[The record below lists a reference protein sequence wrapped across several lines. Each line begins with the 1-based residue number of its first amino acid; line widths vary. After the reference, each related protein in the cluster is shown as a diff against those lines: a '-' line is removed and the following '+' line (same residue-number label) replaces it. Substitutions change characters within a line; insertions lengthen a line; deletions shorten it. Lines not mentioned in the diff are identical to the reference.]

1 MAYNINDVY
10 NQMIFIVRKE
20 RGVFVTIPEAMQTLD
35 NAQLEAVEEWFS
47 TYGTT
52 QIIHD
57 AIRKLRVQKSFTS
70 DSTGLVTFDADYLH
84 LIGGAYTVSGSTINN
99 VRFLNED
106 ELALALK
113 SQLRAVSTSNPI
125 AIDASVG
132 FRLYPAATQAG
143 IYNYLRRP
151 ATPVLGYTQ
160 ASGSRTITYDPLT
173 STQLEFTDVYINNII
188 SRALKFWGINMA
200 EQDIQQF
207 AQIQTQE
214 TK

>member
-57 AIRKLRVQKSFTS
+57 AIRELRVQKSFTS

-113 SQLRAVSTSNPI
+113 SQLRPVSTSNPI

-132 FRLYPAATQAG
+132 FRLYPAATQSG
-143 IYNYLRRP
+143 FYNYLRRP
-151 ATPVLGYTQ
+151 ATPVLGYTP
-160 ASGSRTITYDPLT
+160 SGRNITYDPNT
-173 STQLEFTDVYINNII
+173 STQLEFTDVYINNIM

>member
-20 RGVFVTIPEAMQTLD
+20 RGVFVTVDEAMQTLD

-84 LIGGAYTVSGSTINN
+84 LIGGAYTVSGSSINN

-132 FRLYPAATQAG
+132 FRLYPAATQSG
-143 IYNYLRRP
+143 FYNYLRRP

-160 ASGSRTITYDPLT
+160 TGRTITYNSGT

>member
-1 MAYNINDVY
+1 MAYNINDIY
-10 NQMIFIVRKE
+10 NQMLFIVRKE
-20 RGVFVTIPEAMQTLD
+20 RGVFVTVDEAMQTLD

-84 LIGGAYTVSGSTINN
+84 LIGGAYTVSGSSINN

-132 FRLYPAATQAG
+132 FRLYPAATQSG
-143 IYNYLRRP
+143 FYNYLRRP
-151 ATPVLGYTQ
+151 TTPVLGYTQ
-160 ASGSRTITYDPLT
+160 AGRTITYNSGT

>member
-1 MAYNINDVY
+1 ML
-10 NQMIFIVRKE
+10 FIVRKE
-20 RGVFVTIPEAMQTLD
+20 RGVFVTVNEAMQTLD
-35 NAQLEAVEEWFS
+35 NAQLEATEEWFS
-47 TYGTT
+47 TYGAT

-113 SQLRAVSTSNPI
+113 SQLRVVSTSNPI

-132 FRLYPAATQAG
+132 FRLYPASTQSG
-143 IYNYLRRP
+143 FYNYLRRP

-160 ASGSRTITYDPLT
+160 SGRTITYDPNT

>member
-1 MAYNINDVY
+1 ML
-10 NQMIFIVRKE
+10 FIVRKE
-20 RGVFVTIPEAMQTLD
+20 RGVFVTVNEAMQTLD

-47 TYGTT
+47 TYGAT

-70 DSTGLVTFDADYLH
+70 DSTGLVTFDSDYLH

-132 FRLYPAATQAG
+132 FRLYPAVTQTG
-143 IYNYLRRP
+143 FYNYLRRP

-160 ASGSRTITYDPLT
+160 SGRTITYDPNT

>member
-1 MAYNINDVY
+1 
-10 NQMIFIVRKE
+10 MIFIVRKE

-113 SQLRAVSTSNPI
+113 SQLRVVSTSNPI

-132 FRLYPAATQAG
+132 FRLYPAATQTG
-143 IYNYLRRP
+143 FYNYLRRP

-160 ASGSRTITYDPLT
+160 SGRSITYDPLT

>member
-70 DSTGLVTFDADYLH
+70 DSTGLVTFDSDYLH

-113 SQLRAVSTSNPI
+113 SQLRLVSDSNPI

-132 FRLYPAATQAG
+132 FKLYPAAIQSG
-143 IYNYLRRP
+143 FYNYLRRP
-151 ATPVLGYTQ
+151 AIPVLGFTQ
-160 ASGSRTITYDPLT
+160 SGRTITYNSGT

-207 AQIQTQE
+207 AQLQTQE

>member
-1 MAYNINDVY
+1 ML
-10 NQMIFIVRKE
+10 FIVRKE
-20 RGVFVTIPEAMQTLD
+20 RGVFVTVNEAMQTLD

-47 TYGTT
+47 TYGAT

-70 DSTGLVTFDADYLH
+70 DSTGLVTFDSDYLH

-113 SQLRAVSTSNPI
+113 SQLRVVSTSNPI

-132 FRLYPAATQAG
+132 FRLYPAATQSG
-143 IYNYLRRP
+143 FYNYLRRP
-151 ATPVLGYTQ
+151 AAPVLGYTQ
-160 ASGSRTITYDPLT
+160 SGRTITYDPNT

>member
-10 NQMIFIVRKE
+10 NQMLFIVRKE
-20 RGVFVTIPEAMQTLD
+20 RGVFVTVPEAMQTLD

-57 AIRKLRVQKSFTS
+57 AIRKLRVQKNFTS
-70 DSTGLVTFDADYLH
+70 DATGLVTFDSDYLH

-113 SQLRAVSTSNPI
+113 SQLRVVSTSNPI

-132 FRLYPAATQAG
+132 FRLYPAATQTG
-143 IYNYLRRP
+143 FYNYLRRP
-151 ATPVLGYTQ
+151 AAPVLGYTQ
-160 ASGSRTITYDPLT
+160 SGRTITYDPLT
-173 STQLEFTDVYINNII
+173 STQLEFTDVYINNIM

-207 AQIQTQE
+207 AQLQTQE

>member
-1 MAYNINDVY
+1 MAYNINDIY
-10 NQMIFIVRKE
+10 NQMLFIVRKE
-20 RGVFVTIPEAMQTLD
+20 RGVFVTVNEAMQTLD
-35 NAQLEAVEEWFS
+35 NAQLEATEEWFS
-47 TYGTT
+47 TYGAT

-113 SQLRAVSTSNPI
+113 SQLRVVSTSNPI

-132 FRLYPAATQAG
+132 FRLYPAATQSG
-143 IYNYLRRP
+143 FYNYLRRP

-160 ASGSRTITYDPLT
+160 SGRTITYDPNT

>member
-1 MAYNINDVY
+1 MAYNINDIY

-20 RGVFVTIPEAMQTLD
+20 RGVFVTVDEAMQTLD

-143 IYNYLRRP
+143 FYNYLRRP
-151 ATPVLGYTQ
+151 AAPVLGYTQ
-160 ASGSRTITYDPLT
+160 SGRNITYDPNT

>member
-1 MAYNINDVY
+1 MAYNINDIY

-20 RGVFVTIPEAMQTLD
+20 RGVFVTVDEAMQTLD

-84 LIGGAYTVSGSTINN
+84 LIGGAYTVSGSSINN

-132 FRLYPAATQAG
+132 FRLYPAATQSG
-143 IYNYLRRP
+143 FYNYLRRP

-160 ASGSRTITYDPLT
+160 NGRTITYNSGT

>member
-1 MAYNINDVY
+1 MAYNINDIY
-10 NQMIFIVRKE
+10 NQMLFIVRKE
-20 RGVFVTIPEAMQTLD
+20 RGVFVTVNEAMQTLD

-70 DSTGLVTFDADYLH
+70 DSTGLVTFDSDYLH

-113 SQLRAVSTSNPI
+113 SQLRVVSTSNPI

-132 FRLYPAATQAG
+132 FRLYPAATQSG
-143 IYNYLRRP
+143 FYNYLRRP

-160 ASGSRTITYDPLT
+160 SGRTITYDPNT

>member
-1 MAYNINDVY
+1 MAYNINDIY
-10 NQMIFIVRKE
+10 NQMLFIVRKE
-20 RGVFVTIPEAMQTLD
+20 RGVFVTVNEAMQTLD

-70 DSTGLVTFDADYLH
+70 DSTGLVTFDSDYLH

-113 SQLRAVSTSNPI
+113 SQLRVVSTSNPI

-132 FRLYPAATQAG
+132 FRLYPAATQSG
-143 IYNYLRRP
+143 FYNYLRRP
-151 ATPVLGYTQ
+151 AAPVLGYTQ
-160 ASGSRTITYDPLT
+160 SGRTITYDPNT

-188 SRALKFWGINMA
+188 SRALKFWSINMA

>member
-1 MAYNINDVY
+1 MAYNINDIY
-10 NQMIFIVRKE
+10 NQMLFIVRKE
-20 RGVFVTIPEAMQTLD
+20 RGVFVTVNEAMQTLD
-35 NAQLEAVEEWFS
+35 NAQLEATEEWFS
-47 TYGTT
+47 TYGAT

-113 SQLRAVSTSNPI
+113 SQLRVVSTSNPI

-143 IYNYLRRP
+143 FYNYLRRP

-160 ASGSRTITYDPLT
+160 SGRTITYDPNT

-188 SRALKFWGINMA
+188 SRALKFWSINMA

-207 AQIQTQE
+207 AQLQTQE

>member
-1 MAYNINDVY
+1 MAYNINDIY

-20 RGVFVTIPEAMQTLD
+20 RGVFVTVPEAMQTLD

-57 AIRKLRVQKSFTS
+57 AIRKLRVQKNFTS

-84 LIGGAYTVSGSTINN
+84 MIGGAYTVSGSTINN

-113 SQLRAVSTSNPI
+113 SQLRAVSTSSPI

-132 FRLYPAATQAG
+132 FRLYPAATQTG
-143 IYNYLRRP
+143 FYNYLRRP

-160 ASGSRTITYDPLT
+160 SGRNITYDPNT

-188 SRALKFWGINMA
+188 SRALKFWSINMA

>member
-1 MAYNINDVY
+1 MAYNINDIY

-70 DSTGLVTFDADYLH
+70 DSTGLVTFDSDYLH
-84 LIGGAYTVSGSTINN
+84 MIGGAYTVSGSTINN

-113 SQLRAVSTSNPI
+113 SQLRPVSTSNPI
-125 AIDASVG
+125 AIDSSVG

-143 IYNYLRRP
+143 FYNYLRRP

-160 ASGSRTITYDPLT
+160 SGRNITYDPNT

-207 AQIQTQE
+207 AQLQTQE

>member
-1 MAYNINDVY
+1 MAYNINDIY
-10 NQMIFIVRKE
+10 NQMLFIVRKE
-20 RGVFVTIPEAMQTLD
+20 RGVFVTISEAMQTLD

-113 SQLRAVSTSNPI
+113 SQLRLVSTSNPI

-132 FRLYPAATQAG
+132 FRLYPAATQTG
-143 IYNYLRRP
+143 FYNYLKRP
-151 ATPVLGYTQ
+151 ATPVLGFTQ
-160 ASGSRTITYDPLT
+160 SGRNITYDPNT
-173 STQLEFTDVYINNII
+173 STQLEFTDVYINNIM

>member
-1 MAYNINDVY
+1 MAYNINDIY
-10 NQMIFIVRKE
+10 NQMLFIVRKE
-20 RGVFVTIPEAMQTLD
+20 RGVFVTVNEAMQTLD

-47 TYGTT
+47 TYGAT

-70 DSTGLVTFDADYLH
+70 DSTGLVTFDSDYLH

-113 SQLRAVSTSNPI
+113 SQLRVVSTSNPI

-132 FRLYPAATQAG
+132 FRLYPAATQSG
-143 IYNYLRRP
+143 FYNYLRRP

-160 ASGSRTITYDPLT
+160 SGRTITYDPNT

-188 SRALKFWGINMA
+188 SRALKFWSINMA

>member
-1 MAYNINDVY
+1 MAYNINDIY
-10 NQMIFIVRKE
+10 NQMLFIVRKE
-20 RGVFVTIPEAMQTLD
+20 RGVFVTVNEAMQTLD

-47 TYGTT
+47 TYGST

-113 SQLRAVSTSNPI
+113 SQLRVVSTSNPI

-132 FRLYPAATQAG
+132 FRLYPASTQSG
-143 IYNYLRRP
+143 FYNYLRRP

-160 ASGSRTITYDPLT
+160 SGRTITYDPNT

>member
-1 MAYNINDVY
+1 MAYNINDIY
-10 NQMIFIVRKE
+10 NQMLFIVRKE
-20 RGVFVTIPEAMQTLD
+20 RGVFVTVNEAMQTLD

-70 DSTGLVTFDADYLH
+70 DSTGLVTFDSDYLH

-113 SQLRAVSTSNPI
+113 SQLRVVSTSNPI

-132 FRLYPAATQAG
+132 FRLYPAATQSG
-143 IYNYLRRP
+143 FYNYLRRP

-160 ASGSRTITYDPLT
+160 SGRTITYDPNT
-173 STQLEFTDVYINNII
+173 STQLEFTDVYVNNII

>member
-1 MAYNINDVY
+1 ML
-10 NQMIFIVRKE
+10 FIVRKE
-20 RGVFVTIPEAMQTLD
+20 RGVFVTVNEAMQTLD

-70 DSTGLVTFDADYLH
+70 DSTGLVTFDSDYLH

-113 SQLRAVSTSNPI
+113 SQLRVVSTSNPI

-132 FRLYPAATQAG
+132 FRLYPAATQSG
-143 IYNYLRRP
+143 FYNYLRRP

-160 ASGSRTITYDPLT
+160 SGRTITYDPNT

>member
-1 MAYNINDVY
+1 
-10 NQMIFIVRKE
+10 MIFIVRKE

-113 SQLRAVSTSNPI
+113 SQLRPVLESNPI

-132 FRLYPAATQAG
+132 FRLYPASTQTG
-143 IYNYLRRP
+143 FYNYLRRP

-160 ASGSRTITYDPLT
+160 SGRNITYDPNT

-188 SRALKFWGINMA
+188 SRALKFWSINMA

>member
-1 MAYNINDVY
+1 MAYNINDIY
-10 NQMIFIVRKE
+10 NQMLFIVRKE
-20 RGVFVTIPEAMQTLD
+20 RGVFVTVNEAMQTLD
-35 NAQLEAVEEWFS
+35 NAQLEATEEWFS
-47 TYGTT
+47 TYGAT

-113 SQLRAVSTSNPI
+113 SQLRVVSTSNPI

-132 FRLYPAATQAG
+132 FRLYPAATQSG
-143 IYNYLRRP
+143 FYNYLRRP

-160 ASGSRTITYDPLT
+160 SGRTVTYDPNT

-188 SRALKFWGINMA
+188 SRALKFWSINMA